1 MRSTLNAFLV
11 VVLFKIPSTYKIK
24 KIKNADNG

>member
-11 VVLFKIPSTYKIK
+11 VVLFKIQSKYKIK